1 MRATVKG
8 EFFEVEVEG
17 TTEQELW
24 ERMAFWHGL
33 PTICPMDNMP
43 VRFGYSKNDDGNEFH
58 YLESTG
64 PIPWQ
69 FQYGTR
75 KEDKKLYPGKKD
87 NPTDQKAKAVQSW
100 AYWDRE
106 NNRKVVGWK
115 DGKFV
120 GDQPE
125 QAQQSVGRYPTQPE
139 REEGV
144 SNGASPI
151 AADSDAALRQEMER
165 LGAAYFG
172 TGWPAKKEDTVN
184 KATGQTDSSKL
195 TTEQVKRIIAGIK
208 LLQAERQKEKAA

>member
-1 MRATVKG
+1 MKATVKG

-43 VRFGYSKNDDGNEFH
+43 VRFGYSKNDDGNGFH

-75 KEDKKLYPGKKD
+75 KEDKKLYPGKMDKD
-87 NPTDQKAKAVQSW
+87 EGKAIQRW

-106 NNRKVVGWK
+106 NNRRVVGWE
-115 DGKFV
+115 DGKFL
-120 GDQPE
+120 GGKPE
-125 QAQQSVGRYPTQPE
+125 QAPEPVGRYPSPPVAKE
-139 REEGV
+139 NV
-144 SNGASPI
+144 SNRASPI

-165 LGAAYFG
+165 LGQDYFG
-172 TGWPAKKEDTVN
+172 TGWPAKKAATVQ
-184 KATGQTDSSKL
+184 KATKQSDSSKL
-195 TTEQVKRIIAGIK
+195 TTEQVQRIIAGIK
-208 LLQAERQKEKAA
+208 LLQTERQKETA